1 MIIIQL
7 GHYQTKSSLGSERAE
22 IVKIIGENKQR
33 PGYWLTIDGES
44 IPEYILVENY
54 VPIVTSHSPEKQKQ
68 LPASLFEGLSEIS
81 DTDIIE
87 DKNSDKIPPQ
97 VFTKAQGN
105 NLEEVQKSIEQNI
118 PIQPKTVIKE
128 VPINFDKSIL
138 DKLNIDK
145 INKSH
150 SAQFGELKYHEKPKV
165 TINLPIEFNYDLN
178 KLKST
183 IALLE
188 LDTHDILNY
197 LVSEISVDDIRREL
211 KQQLFNIF
219 DSESNE
225 SHFLGNIGLQR
236 PKPIE
241 IPQTYTT
248 EPIIETNIS
257 AQLLEKE
264 QTPVIEQK
272 IEIYVDPTKERET
285 PILTNT
291 QLEEELIK
299 MNNYI
304 NNFYGNE
311 RQ

>member
-7 GHYQTKSSLGSERAE
+7 GHYQTKSSIGSERAE

-219 DSESNE
+219 DSEPNE
-225 SHFLGNIGLQR
+225 SHFLGNIGLQNS
-236 PKPIE
+236 KE
-241 IPQTYTT
+241 IF
-248 EPIIETNIS
+248 EPISIPEIQKDS
-257 AQLLEKE
+257 VIKKE
-264 QTPVIEQK
+264 QIPLVEQLEQK

-304 NNFYGNE
+304 NNFYGNK